1 MYLVCIKMKHQMFKK
16 TSGSGQLNIFTSPKS
31 LFSGNSLKMYEDKQ
45 AWHNQFR
52 KQVTMRI
59 EENIFQPLYCQDNGT
74 PNASIRILVAMM
86 ILKEAEGLSDQ
97 KIFENCRFNML
108 VRSALGLFN
117 ADDPIPTESTYY
129 LFRKRIQ
136 EYAKENNE
144 NLLETVF
151 AQITKDQCTEFEV
164 SGKRIRMDSKLLG
177 SNIAWLSRYEL
188 IHKTLRLFYNQIKQT
203 GQLDQATE
211 DKLDDLLKL
220 DGNKVVY
227 VCSSEEIKSRLQILG
242 ELIYK
247 ILPLFSSSTSVSYQ
261 TLQRVFNEQYKVDE
275 HKVVVARKKEEIS
288 AKSIQ
293 SPHDT
298 DCHYRN
304 KGDQKVKGYSIN
316 VTESCDDDKPL
327 NLIGNVDLRK
337 ASTSDVDF
345 LQDDI
350 EKVKEV
356 FPDRTEDVHADGA
369 YHSLNNQR
377 YCKGNDMNLYL
388 HAIQGAK
395 GRYQFHLLNNGELS
409 VFDTIANDV
418 IDSVKVACKDDAIK
432 WRIKTKKGYRYFTQK
447 DIDGYILRKQIAET
461 PLETL
466 QKRNNVEATIF
477 QLGYHYSNA
486 KSRYRGEIKH
496 QMWANIRCLWVNFV
510 RILKYIKK
518 LCQRTLYFVKYGIKT
533 LLFEHYFTIELI
545 LTAILPINLSDS
557 ENTRFSTN

>member
-1 MYLVCIKMKHQMFKK
+1 MFRK
-16 TSGSGQLNIFTSPKS
+16 SSESGQLNIFTSPKS
-31 LFSGNSLKMYEDKQ
+31 LFSGNSLKMYEDKH

-59 EENIFQPLYCQDNGT
+59 DENIFKPLYSQDNGT

-86 ILKEAEGLSDQ
+86 ILKEADGLSDQ
-97 KIFENCRFNML
+97 KIFEDCRFNML

-136 EYAKENNE
+136 EYAKKNNE
-144 NLLETVF
+144 NLFETVF
-151 AQITKDQCTEFEV
+151 AQITKDQCADFEV

-188 IHKTLRLFYNQIKQT
+188 IHKTLHLFYNQIKHT

-211 DKLDDLLKL
+211 NKLDDLLKL
-220 DGNKVVY
+220 EGNKVVY
-227 VCSSEEIKSRLQILG
+227 ICSTEEVKSRLQTLG
-242 ELIYK
+242 ELIYN
-247 ILPLFSSSTSVSYQ
+247 ILPLFSSSTSISYQ
-261 TLQRVFNEQYKVDE
+261 TLQQVFNEQYKVDE
-275 HKVVVARKKEEIS
+275 HKVVVAREKEEIS

-298 DCHYRN
+298 HCHYRN

-316 VTESCDDDKPL
+316 VTESCDDDKLL
-327 NLIGNVDLRK
+327 NLIGHVDVKK
-337 ASTSDVDF
+337 ASASDVDF
-345 LQDDI
+345 FQDDI
-350 EKVKEV
+350 EKAQKV
-356 FPDRTEDVHADGA
+356 FPDKIKFAHADGA
-369 YHSLNNQR
+369 YHSPDNQR
-377 YCKGNDMNLYL
+377 YCKTNDIKLYL

-395 GRYQFHLLNNGELS
+395 GRYQFKLSENGKLS
-409 VFDTIANDV
+409 IFDTTINDIV
-418 IDSVKVACKDDAIK
+418 VSEMITGKNNTIK

-447 DIDGYILRKQIAET
+447 DIDGYMLRKQVAET
-461 PLETL
+461 PIKIL

-510 RILKYIKK
+510 RILKYIKQ
-518 LCQRTLYFVKYGIKT
+518 LCQRTSFFVKNRIKSVLFELYFAIK
-533 LLFEHYFTIELI
+533 LI
-545 LTAILPINLSDS
+545 LTAILSIPAVAESNS
-557 ENTRFSTN
+557 ENIRFSLN